1 MTSVSTDPKAQ
12 GKFAIRLSFATGL
25 AMLAGKLYAWWLTNS
40 AAIYADAAES
50 VIHVFAV
57 GFAALSFH
65 LAARPATLRFPYG
78 YERLAF
84 FSAGFEGALIM
95 LAALSII
102 YSAVRRWIEGLHLES
117 LGVGTAIVAAAGAI
131 NALLGWYLLR
141 TGRRTN
147 SLILEANAR
156 HVLTDSWTSA
166 GVLLGLLLVL
176 WTGWLAFDPL
186 VAIAAALNIMFS
198 GGKLVWRSISGLLD
212 YSSPETRERIHAAL
226 DQLCRSHGIQFH
238 DLRFR
243 STGYRLIAVV
253 HLLFP
258 FDTPLGR
265 AHAIATDIELR
276 LPSVLG
282 EPVELVSH
290 LESLEDHMDI
300 HAAPSNREIA
310 PSSES

>member
-1 MTSVSTDPKAQ
+1 
-12 GKFAIRLSFATGL
+12 
-25 AMLAGKLYAWWLTNS
+25 MLAGKLFAWWLTNS

-65 LAARPATLRFPYG
+65 LAARPATPRFPYG

-84 FSAGFEGALIM
+84 FSAGFEGALII

-117 LGVGTAIVAAAGAI
+117 LGIGTAIVAAAGAL

-166 GVLLGLLLVL
+166 GVVLGLLLVL
-176 WTGWLAFDPL
+176 WTGWLPFDPL
-186 VAIAAALNIMFS
+186 IAIAAALNILFS
-198 GGKLVWRSISGLLD
+198 GAKLVWRSIGGLLD
-212 YSSPETRERIHAAL
+212 YSSPKTCERIHAAL

-258 FDTPLGR
+258 FDTPLGQ

-290 LESLEDHMDI
+290 LESMEDHADV